1 MGPVSLGRFVISL
14 GVLAILA
21 VLAWFTMEP
30 GKPRALTLV
39 LLGFFTFRV
48 VLGKLRT
55 RYDSKSGESAG

>member
-1 MGPVSLGRFVISL
+1 MGPASRGRFVISL

-48 VLGKLRT
+48 VLGKVKA
-55 RYDSKSGESAG
+55 RYDGKSGEPAQ